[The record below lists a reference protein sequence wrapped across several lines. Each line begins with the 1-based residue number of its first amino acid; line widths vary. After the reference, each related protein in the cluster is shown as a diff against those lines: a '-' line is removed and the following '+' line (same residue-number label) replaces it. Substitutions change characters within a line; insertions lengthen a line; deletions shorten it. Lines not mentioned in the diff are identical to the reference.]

1 MPPKNKKTGGEI
13 LSPEPEK
20 VVVPEPKP
28 VQNVRP
34 QKKEKPVGSG
44 SRDSRGASLF
54 FSFLFVILLIVG
66 LVFVLSQK
74 KKETDLKREL
84 STLENKLEIGLSD
97 VKTQVTDLQAQR
109 EEEQKKQ
116 EEEKKKGKK
125 FTGTLFEYS
134 LYYPENYSI
143 SQVDTNLDEY
153 DKEFMSLMRQSDID
167 ALKNVQVADGIPNIG
182 FHVFANPDSLSPM
195 EWIQK
200 NTLYSNYTEETE
212 VNVQT
217 VGGKEMLMYSGE
229 GLGSF
234 DYYVLPFGESLF
246 IGIVLYG
253 DENDQIRKD
262 IVKILETLELKQ

>member
-1 MPPKNKKTGGEI
+1 MSPKIKKNEGET
-13 LSPEPEK
+13 LPEAQEK
-20 VVVPEPKP
+20 TAAPEPK
-28 VQNVRP
+28 QSQKIRP
-34 QKKEKPVGSG
+34 HKKERSSDTGH
-44 SRDSRGASLF
+44 RDGRGASIF
-54 FSFLFVILLIVG
+54 FSLLFIMVIIAG

-74 KKETDLKREL
+74 KKETNLKREI
-84 STLENKLEIGLSD
+84 SSLENKLEIGLSD

-125 FTGTLFEYS
+125 YAGTLFEFS
-134 LYYPENYSI
+134 FYYPGNYSV
-143 SQVDTNLDEY
+143 SQVETNLDES
-153 DKEFMSLMRQSDID
+153 DKEYVALMRQSDID
-167 ALKNVQVADGIPNIG
+167 ALKNVQMADAVPNIS

-217 VGGKEMLMYSGE
+217 IAGKEMLMYSGE

-234 DYYVLPFGESLF
+234 DYYVLPFEESLF
-246 IGIVLYG
+246 LGVVWYG

-262 IVKILETLELKQ
+262 IVSILETLELKQ